1 MKVNYFLILLNLI
14 IVAQITTVYYSFFQ
28 IKNTQFDVNEDGEK
42 AVKISL
48 TSMIILSICFIL
60 INGFYLGGYVNTKRT
75 VLNSSLVIVLGSVFL
90 YINYLYLF
98 SQMKTPPGYDASEN
112 TLYENSDN
120 TNQIVRNLN
129 LVTSFVSLRMT
140 LVFVSFFIGY
150 KYFSKIEFVKIFV
163 PILSSEKSKSK
174 IKVKRKLPK
183 LKLF

>member
-42 AVKISL
+42 AVKLSL
-48 TSMIILSICFIL
+48 TGMIILSICFIL

-75 VLNSSLVIVLGSVFL
+75 ILNCSLIITIGSVFL
-90 YINYLYLF
+90 YINYLYLY
-98 SQMKTPPGYDASEN
+98 SQMKTPPGYNESEN
-112 TLYENSDN
+112 TLFQNSDN
-120 TNQIVRNLN
+120 TNQNIRNLN
-129 LVTSFVSLRMT
+129 LITSFVSLRMT

-150 KYFSKIEFVKIFV
+150 KYFSRTEFVKIFI
-163 PILSSEKSKSK
+163 PILSSEKTKNK